1 MKIVVENIFMCLV
14 LFWKCYFLT
23 KFSRFLSYFLN
34 IQTNFITENF
44 KIIITTTNFSRFLG
58 YFLNATTTPPQQQQQ
73 KSKSQREIGGSKIG
87 GSKARSRGG
96 EIEQRQDRR
105 RDWAARC
112 WINVWFMVGSAFG
125 SLTGSA
131 FGSLIGVWFMALSFS
146 RSLSLLVHWALS
158 FFGSLSLLRMEG
170 NGLKVKW
177 ICKMI
182 SESNEQNFN
191 QTEIIFRKFYFP

>member
-58 YFLNATTTPPQQQQQ
+58 YFLNATTTPPQQQQ
-73 KSKSQREIGGSKIG
+73 KSKSQREIG

-96 EIEQRQDRR
+96 EIDQRQDRR

-112 WINVWFMVGSAFG
+112 WISVWFMARSAFG

-146 RSLSLLVHWALS
+146 RSLSLLVRWALS
-158 FFGSLSLLRMEG
+158 FFGSLSLLHMEG

>member
-58 YFLNATTTPPQQQQQ
+58 YFLNATTTPPQQQQ

-112 WINVWFMVGSAFG
+112 WISVWFMAGSAFG

-131 FGSLIGVWFMALSFS
+131 FGSWLFLSLAHSLFWFAELFLSLALSLFCTWKEMVW
-146 RSLSLLVHWALS
+146 R
-158 FFGSLSLLRMEG
+158 
-170 NGLKVKW
+170 
-177 ICKMI
+177 
-182 SESNEQNFN
+182 
-191 QTEIIFRKFYFP
+191 